1 MYKMIALLLL
11 VGVLFST
18 AVNSEPAS
26 PKPMKG
32 QVASLNDLILGG
44 SGKVDKEKAT
54 ELAEKGNP
62 IVFIT
67 GTGKKA
73 KVYFVYNED
82 GTFAGKKLAKYANN
96 TNVGI
101 IGKVKKVNGLNILI
115 AESIDSMD

>member
-1 MYKMIALLLL
+1 MYRILALLLI
-11 VGVLFST
+11 VGVVFST
-18 AVNSEPAS
+18 TVNSQQKA

-32 QVASLNDLILGG
+32 QVASLNDLIMGG
-44 SGKVDKEKAT
+44 TGKVDKDKAT

-62 IVFIT
+62 IVFK
-67 GTGKKA
+67 TGKGKSA

-96 TNVGI
+96 ENVGI

-115 AESIDSMD
+115 AESIESMD